1 MQRRTYSAL
10 ISATALFVG
19 FGMLSSQASS
29 EPASPDA
36 GALKL
41 HFRSRRIHRA
51 RTKTPSRSGPRPGRL
66 RKRPW
71 SSATCGTTTG
81 ARELPPG

>member
-41 HFRSRRIHRA
+41 HFRSRES
-51 RTKTPSRSGPRPGRL
+51 TGPE
-66 RKRPW
+66 RKRRR
-71 SSATCGTTTG
+71 G
-81 ARELPPG
+81 ADRGLAG